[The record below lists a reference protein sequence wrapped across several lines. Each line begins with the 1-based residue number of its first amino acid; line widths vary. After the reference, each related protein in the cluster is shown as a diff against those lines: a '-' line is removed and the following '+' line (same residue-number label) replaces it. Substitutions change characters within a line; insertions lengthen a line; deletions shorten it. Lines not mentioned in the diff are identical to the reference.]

1 MCTSGASR
9 ARARAAS
16 PRPPATA
23 GRHARSSQLTLA
35 SREGA
40 APAASRGP
48 RRGRSTVATKT
59 SGEHQRQSRLPPC
72 TRAAAAR
79 AGRDLN
85 ASLYFISI
93 YESTAFSGPFSAS
106 PGPIHANPSSGRVDI
121 NGGTALVRWLV
132 ERWPCLVATRRPKT
146 WSTAPHLGTRAKL
159 QFEIRG
165 VHQPTGT
172 WTLSCKPCALTF
184 GRTVEKIRTRL
195 TKALLL
201 PGTPL
206 RISNHGSKRQS
217 FSAGPPF

>member
-1 MCTSGASR
+1 MYASGASR

-23 GRHARSSQLTLA
+23 GRHARSSRLTRA
-35 SREGA
+35 SRQGA

-59 SGEHQRQSRLPPC
+59 SGEHQRRSRLPLC

-85 ASLYFISI
+85 ASLYFVSI
-93 YESTAFSGPFSAS
+93 YESTAFSGPFSAGS
-106 PGPIHANPSSGRVDI
+106 GPIHANPSSGRVDI

-146 WSTAPHLGTRAKL
+146 WFTEPHLGARAKL
-159 QFEIRG
+159 QFEI
-165 VHQPTGT
+165 
-172 WTLSCKPCALTF
+172 S
-184 GRTVEKIRTRL
+184 E
-195 TKALLL
+195 
-201 PGTPL
+201 
-206 RISNHGSKRQS
+206 
-217 FSAGPPF
+217 SAMLYGF